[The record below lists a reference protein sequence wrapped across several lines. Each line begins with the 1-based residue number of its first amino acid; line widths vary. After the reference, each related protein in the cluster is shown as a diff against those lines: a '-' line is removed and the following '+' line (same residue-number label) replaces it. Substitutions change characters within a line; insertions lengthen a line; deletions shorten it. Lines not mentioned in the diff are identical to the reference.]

1 MHGVL
6 IRQAYPCK
14 HSWHGRILQEKEE
27 ARSIMAK
34 GYALTVG
41 LNSVDPNHYAGW
53 SGNLV
58 ACEADAR
65 DMATVLTARGFQ
77 VTTLLT
83 RRATRDAVLKSVS
96 DAAKSA
102 KSGDIFV
109 YTNSSHGG
117 QLPDKEGDEEDGLD
131 ETICMYDGQ
140 IIDDELYAILGGFAA
155 GVRVLL
161 LSDSCHSGTMARPMP
176 GAAPSL
182 PGADGIRGMPLEV
195 QSRTYYAH
203 QSMYD
208 KLLRDPAH
216 KHARDAT
223 KASILLIS
231 GCMDNQTSADGAFNG
246 LFTGT
251 LLRVWN
257 GGKFKGSYKKF
268 WKKITSL
275 MPKDQSPNF
284 YWATTRD
291 AEFERQTPFSI

>member
-1 MHGVL
+1 
-6 IRQAYPCK
+6 
-14 HSWHGRILQEKEE
+14 
-27 ARSIMAK
+27 MAK
-34 GYALTVG
+34 GYALAVG
-41 LNSVDPNHYAGW
+41 LNAVDPNHYAGW
-53 SGNLV
+53 SGALV

-65 DMATVLTARGFQ
+65 DMATILKDKGFL

-83 RRATRDAVLKSVS
+83 RQATRDAVLRSIS
-96 DAAKSA
+96 DAAKTA
-102 KSGDIFV
+102 KAGDIFV

-117 QLPDKEGDEEDGLD
+117 QLPDKEGDEADGLD

-140 IIDDELYAILGGFAA
+140 IIDDELYTVLGGFAS

-161 LSDSCHSGTMARPMP
+161 LSDSCHSGTMARVAPEAG
-176 GAAPSL
+176 GALSTPR
-182 PGADGIRGMPLEV
+182 ADGYRGMPLEV
-195 QSRTYYAH
+195 QGRTYYAH
-203 QSMYD
+203 QAMYD
-208 KLLRDPAH
+208 RLLRDPANR
-216 KHARDAT
+216 HARDAT

-257 GGKFKGSYKKF
+257 GGKFNGSYKKF

-275 MPKDQSPNF
+275 MPRDQSPNF